1 MAQPNP
7 QDDFAKLSA
16 DLATLRGDVA
26 KLTETLTALARSEGS
41 AAADAIT
48 GRIRSG
54 AARAEAAASGL
65 AEEGYAA
72 LHEAR
77 TRAQALSGDLG
88 ATIERN
94 PYGSVLAALGVGFL
108 FGLLSRGK

>member
-1 MAQPNP
+1 MAQP

-16 DLATLRGDVA
+16 DLSTLRSDVA
-26 KLTETLTALARSEGS
+26 KLTETLTALAKSEGAS
-41 AAADAIT
+41 AADAIA
-48 GRIRSG
+48 GRFRSG

-72 LHEAR
+72 LHDAKA
-77 TRAQALSGDLG
+77 RAQELTGDLG

-94 PYGSVLAALGVGFL
+94 PYGSVIAALGVGFL

>member
-72 LHEAR
+72 LQEAR
-77 TRAQALSGDLG
+77 TRAQALSGDLD